1 MMFARLRKPDGASND
16 YRLLEVIRQVMG
28 TDFLIRWN
36 SPKHALRRPI
46 ISAAIDLADFQPG
59 RYELRFAVAAYFR
72 ARSHG
77 AEPPFFDVVKLAVG
91 LMADQGHYHGPLL
104 CSPWNYATYRG
115 S

>member
-1 MMFARLRKPDGASND
+1 MMFARLGKPDGASNN
-16 YRLLEVIRQVMG
+16 YQLLEAIRQVMG
-28 TDFLIRWN
+28 TDFWIRWN

-46 ISAAIDLADFQPG
+46 ISAAVDLADFQPG

-72 ARSHG
+72 TRSHG
-77 AEPPFFDVVKLAVG
+77 AEPPNFDVVTLAVG

-104 CSPWNYATYRG
+104 CSPWNYATCHG